1 MQELDINKPMMFRG
15 EEVKEVKHLVD
26 FISEFGFSRAF
37 LVTALNGTQ
46 FITYRDKNGR
56 RNQTDDWYD
65 DIINIPEQ
73 PEFSWDKP
81 IRDIKSGDICVGKFK
96 SEACCVYPWALVFKD
111 DYGHYW
117 FGEFTEDAKSYNSD
131 DEPSLEN
138 FEITSSLRVNPF
150 NINYF
155 PWSYTVQDEHTRAYI
170 AAFISEKD
178 AELFKQVKEQGL

>member
-1 MQELDINKPMMFRG
+1 MQELDINKPMMFRD
-15 EEVKEVKHLVD
+15 EEVKDVKHLVD

-56 RNQTDDWYD
+56 RNQTEDWYD

-81 IRDIKSGDICVGKFK
+81 IRHKLSGDICVLK
-96 SEACCVYPWALVFKD
+96 SRDNVEDSYPWSLVFKRPSGGLWASDYND
-111 DYGHYW
+111 D
-117 FGEFTEDAKSYNSD
+117 GEAYIGRSCRI
-131 DEPSLEN
+131 EN
-138 FEITSSLRVNPF
+138 FEMTSSLRVNPF
-150 NINYF
+150 DINYF
-155 PWSYTVQDEHTRAYI
+155 PWSYTVQDERTRAYI

-178 AELFKQVKEQGL
+178 AELFKQAKE